1 MSTYLMGRLASVLPV
16 LLGVS
21 LLVSSMIFFLP
32 GDPVQLMLSEMGGAA
47 SGQVTQAQ
55 YESLRHELGLDE
67 PFVVHYVK
75 FVARAVQGDLGRSY
89 QTRRNVR
96 DAIVEQLPSTVQL
109 TFAGLGFAVA
119 LGVTLG
125 ILAALKPNS
134 VGDNLS
140 MFFALAGV
148 SLPEFWL
155 ALMMIFFFSFTLGWV
170 PATGQGGL
178 DRLVLPAVALGLR
191 AAATIARLT
200 RASMLEILNQDYITT
215 ARAKGLSARLVV
227 IRHALKNALIP
238 VVTVVGLQFGNLIA
252 GAVII
257 ETVFARQGI
266 GRLAVDAIRMK
277 DFPMIQGCVLFAATA
292 YVLANLLVDL
302 SYGWLDPRIQLG
314 RSH

>member
-1 MSTYLMGRLASVLPV
+1 MLTYLLGRLVAVAPV

-47 SGQVTQAQ
+47 SGQVTAAQ
-55 YESLRHELGLDE
+55 YDSLRHELGLDE
-67 PFVVHYVK
+67 PFAVHYVK
-75 FVARAVQGDLGRSY
+75 FVVRAVQGDLGRSY
-89 QTRRNVR
+89 QTRRNVT
-96 DAIVEQLPSTVQL
+96 DAIREQLPSTVQL
-109 TFAGLGFAVA
+109 TFAGLGFAIT

-125 ILAALKPNS
+125 VVAALKPNS
-134 VGDNLS
+134 IGDNLS

-155 ALMMIFFFSFTLGWV
+155 ALMMIFLFSFTLGWF

-178 DRLVLPAVALGLR
+178 ERLALPAVALGVR

-215 ARAKGLSARLVV
+215 ARAKGLAGRVV
-227 IRHALKNALIP
+227 VVRHALKNALIP
-238 VVTVVGLQFGNLIA
+238 VVTVVGLQFGNLMA

-277 DFPMIQGCVLFAATA
+277 DFPMIQGTILFAATA

-302 SYGWLDPRIQLG
+302 SYVWLDPRIQFG
-314 RSH
+314 RSR

>member
-1 MSTYLMGRLASVLPV
+1 VSTYLLGRLASVVSV

-47 SGQVTQAQ
+47 SGQVTPAQ

-67 PFVVHYVK
+67 PFVIHYVK

-89 QTRRNVR
+89 QTRRNVT
-96 DAIVEQLPSTVQL
+96 DAIREQLPSTVQL
-109 TFAGLGFAVA
+109 TFAGLGFAIAV
-119 LGVTLG
+119 GVTLG
-125 ILAALKPNS
+125 VLAALKPNS

-155 ALMMIFFFSFTLGWV
+155 ALMMIFFFSFTLGWF

-178 DRLVLPAVALGLR
+178 ERLVLPAVALGLR
-191 AAATIARLT
+191 AAASIARLT
-200 RASMLEILNQDYITT
+200 RASMLEILHQDYIVT
-215 ARAKGLSARLVV
+215 ARAKGLSGHLVV

-238 VVTVVGLQFGNLIA
+238 VVTIVGLQFGNLIA

-277 DFPMIQGCVLFAATA
+277 DFPMIQGTILFAATA
-292 YVLANLLVDL
+292 YVLANVLVDL
-302 SYGWLDPRIQLG
+302 SYMWLDPRIQFG
-314 RSH
+314 SNR

>member
-1 MSTYLMGRLASVLPV
+1 LLGRLAAVVPV
-16 LLGVS
+16 LIGVS

-47 SGQVTQAQ
+47 SGQVTAAQ

-67 PFVVHYVK
+67 PFVVHYAK
-75 FVARAVQGDLGRSY
+75 FVVRAVQGDLGRSY
-89 QTRRNVR
+89 QTRRNVT
-96 DAIVEQLPSTVQL
+96 DAIREQLPSTVQL
-109 TFAGLGFAVA
+109 TFAGLGFAIT

-125 ILAALKPNS
+125 VLAALKPNS

-155 ALMMIFFFSFTLGWV
+155 ALMMIFLFSFTLGWF

-178 DRLVLPAVALGLR
+178 ERLVLPAVALGLR

-215 ARAKGLSARLVV
+215 ARAKGLAGRIVV
-227 IRHALKNALIP
+227 VRHAMKNALIP
-238 VVTVVGLQFGNLIA
+238 VVTVIGLQFGNLIA

-277 DFPMIQGCVLFAATA
+277 DFPMIQGTVLFAATA

-302 SYGWLDPRIQLG
+302 SYVWLDPRIQFG
-314 RSH
+314 RSR

>member
-1 MSTYLMGRLASVLPV
+1 MLSRLAAVVPV
-16 LLGVS
+16 LIGVS
-21 LLVSSMIFFLP
+21 LLVSSMVFFLP

-47 SGQVTQAQ
+47 SGQVTPEQ
-55 YESLRHELGLDE
+55 YDSLRHELGLDE

-75 FVARAVQGDLGRSY
+75 FVVRAVQGDLGRSY
-89 QTRRNVR
+89 QTRRNVT
-96 DAIVEQLPSTVQL
+96 DAIREQLPSTVQL
-109 TFAGLGFAVA
+109 TFAGLGFAIT

-125 ILAALKPNS
+125 VLAALKPNS

-155 ALMMIFFFSFTLGWV
+155 ALMMIFFFSFTLGWF
-170 PATGQGGL
+170 PATGYGGIE
-178 DRLVLPAVALGLR
+178 RLVLPAVALGLR

-215 ARAKGLSARLVV
+215 ARAKGLSGHLVV

-277 DFPMIQGCVLFAATA
+277 DFPMIQGTVLFAATA
-292 YVLANLLVDL
+292 YVLANLLVDI
-302 SYGWLDPRIQLG
+302 SYVWLDPRIQFG
-314 RSH
+314 RNR

>member
-1 MSTYLMGRLASVLPV
+1 VSTYLLGRLAAVVPV

-47 SGQVTQAQ
+47 SGQVTPAQ

-67 PFVVHYVK
+67 PFAVHYVK
-75 FVARAVQGDLGRSY
+75 FVARAIQGDLGRSY
-89 QTRRNVR
+89 QTRRNVI
-96 DAIVEQLPSTVQL
+96 DAIREQLPSTVQL
-109 TFAGLGFAVA
+109 TFAGLGFAIA

-125 ILAALKPNS
+125 VLAALKPNS

-155 ALMMIFFFSFTLGWV
+155 ALMMIFFFSFTLGWF

-178 DRLVLPAVALGLR
+178 ERLVLPAVALGLR

-200 RASMLEILNQDYITT
+200 RASMLEILHQDYITT
-215 ARAKGLSARLVV
+215 ARAKGLSGRLVV
-227 IRHALKNALIP
+227 VRHALKNALIP

-277 DFPMIQGCVLFAATA
+277 DFPMIQGTVLFAATA
-292 YVLANLLVDL
+292 YVLANLLVDV
-302 SYGWLDPRIQLG
+302 SYVWLDPRIQFG
-314 RSH
+314 RNR

>member
-1 MSTYLMGRLASVLPV
+1 MTTYILGRLAAGVPV

-32 GDPVQLMLSEMGGAA
+32 GDPAQLMLTEMGGAA
-47 SGQVTQAQ
+47 SGQVTPEQ
-55 YESLRHELGLDE
+55 YQNLRRELGLDE
-67 PFVVHYVK
+67 PFLVHYAK
-75 FVARAVQGDLGRSY
+75 FLGKALQGDLGRSY
-89 QTRRNVR
+89 QSRRAVL
-96 DAIVEQLPSTVQL
+96 DAILEQLPAPIQL
-109 TFAGLGFAVA
+109 TFAGLGVA
-119 LGVTLG
+119 IVVGVLLG

-134 VGDNLS
+134 IGDNLS

-155 ALMMIFFFSFTLGWV
+155 ALMLIFFFSFTLGWF
-170 PATGQGGL
+170 PATGQGGIE
-178 DRLVLPAVALGLR
+178 RLILPAFALGMR

-215 ARAKGLSARLVV
+215 ARAKGLANRVVV

-238 VVTVVGLQFGNLIA
+238 VVTIVGLQFGNLLA

-257 ETVFARQGI
+257 ETVFARQGV

-277 DFPMIQGCVLFAATA
+277 DFPMVQGTVLFAATA
-292 YVLANLLVDL
+292 YVLTNLLVDI
-302 SYGWLDPRIQLG
+302 SYAWLDPRIRFG
-314 RSH
+314 RS

>member
-1 MSTYLMGRLASVLPV
+1 VSTYLLGRLAAVVPV
-16 LLGVS
+16 LIGVS

-47 SGQVTQAQ
+47 SGQVTPEQ
-55 YESLRHELGLDE
+55 YASLRHELGLDE
-67 PFVVHYVK
+67 PFFVHYAK
-75 FVARAVQGDLGRSY
+75 FVVRAVQGDLGRSY
-89 QTRRNVR
+89 QTRRNVT
-96 DAIVEQLPSTVQL
+96 DAIREQLPSTVQL
-109 TFAGLGFAVA
+109 TFAGLGFAIS

-125 ILAALKPNS
+125 VLAALKPNS

-155 ALMMIFFFSFTLGWV
+155 ALMMIFFFSFTLGWF
-170 PATGQGGL
+170 PATGYGGVE
-178 DRLVLPAVALGLR
+178 RLVLPAVALGLR

-215 ARAKGLSARLVV
+215 ARAKGLSDRLVV

-238 VVTVVGLQFGNLIA
+238 VVTVIGLQFGNLIA
-252 GAVII
+252 GAVIV

-277 DFPMIQGCVLFAATA
+277 DFPMIQGTVLFAATV

-302 SYGWLDPRIQLG
+302 SYVWLDPRIQFG
-314 RSH
+314 GSR